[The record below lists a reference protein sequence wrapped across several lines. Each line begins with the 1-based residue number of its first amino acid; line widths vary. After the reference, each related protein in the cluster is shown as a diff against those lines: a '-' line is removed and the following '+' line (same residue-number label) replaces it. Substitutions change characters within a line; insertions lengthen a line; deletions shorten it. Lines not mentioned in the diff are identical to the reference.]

1 METPDRLLEG
11 FRDADAGAAYVNSN
25 HFKEAMRRA
34 PAMLVETPELL
45 YAEVPGTEWS
55 PLVEMADPGAA

>member
-1 METPDRLLEG
+1 
-11 FRDADAGAAYVNSN
+11 
-25 HFKEAMRRA
+25 MRRA